1 MTSVSAGLQGPSPSL
16 HACLLAAVLGAWMP
30 LAGHAAEPAARL
42 HTVLAGQVKPGPVS
56 EGVTAL
62 RTMCL
67 LGKGL
72 PEAPPVRVSA
82 QWLVQ
87 YPAQWQRTDID
98 GERIARYEM
107 RQVYA
112 VDENNC
118 APVVI
123 RHLSVEVL
131 DGCSQRLFGAADGE
145 DPAKGSPLSSGPGRC
160 KTQRPRTPLPDL
172 SRLPREDAGL
182 GTQCLWWNDV
192 MALSSPA
199 LGAAV
204 GDRRGIDVCV
214 YSRQPRLELPGLGPQ
229 LVVLK
234 HRLATTAVAG
244 NDLTEMPFAPSP
256 TDLHLVEFS
265 DGAPLPANT
274 FTRAGAEAFLRQPLR
289 IAIPTGH

>member
-1 MTSVSAGLQGPSPSL
+1 MSSVSVGLQRPGPSLRARLSAAILAAGL
-16 HACLLAAVLGAWMP
+16 P
-30 LAGHAAEPAARL
+30 LAGHAADIAPRL
-42 HTVLAGQVKPGPVS
+42 HTVLAGHVKPEPVS

-62 RTMCL
+62 LTMCRMS
-67 LGKGL
+67 KGL
-72 PEAPPVRVSA
+72 PEAPPVQVSA
-82 QWLVQ
+82 RLLAE

-98 GERIARYEM
+98 GERIARYEL
-107 RQVYA
+107 RHVYA
-112 VDENNC
+112 VDMTSC
-118 APVVI
+118 VPTI
-123 RHLSVEVL
+123 FRHASVEVL
-131 DGCSQRLFGAADGE
+131 DGCSQRLFGAADGS
-145 DPAKGSPLSSGPGRC
+145 DPAQGSPLASGPGRC

-192 MALSSPA
+192 MALSAPT
-199 LGAAV
+199 LGGKV
-204 GDRRGIDVCV
+204 GERSGIDVCV

-256 TDLHLVEFS
+256 TDLHLIEFS
-265 DGAPLPANT
+265 DGAPLPTNT

-289 IAIPTGH
+289 IAIPMGR